1 MEAPL
6 SDLSGCKSLLCEK
19 TFRNWGDEGS
29 VYGGT
34 TEILCPDNLLHQ
46 IRATKMLDGFH
57 LAGHPIFLGGEQI
70 LVDFLQKIVHEVG
83 VI

>member
-1 MEAPL
+1 MPRQL
-6 SDLSGCKSLLCEK
+6 
-19 TFRNWGDEGS
+19 F
-29 VYGGT
+29 
-34 TEILCPDNLLHQ
+34 HQ

-70 LVDFLQKIVHEVG
+70 LVGFLQKIVHEVG